1 MHPSHSLRLLAC
13 CVGLAGLVACSSAP
27 VGPARAADVVSH
39 VERIETASETAKD
52 RVQVAMDRLKA
63 MLAIEQRVE
72 AMPAYEEFVAA
83 IDASEQTASEFRA
96 GIDAMREAAA
106 PLFEQWTADLEVF
119 TNPGMRRLSQDRL
132 MRTRERFDAIGAD
145 ADPAQSAYD
154 EFNRGLRDHA
164 LFFYHDWNRAS
175 VSAIEQETNAL
186 VKHAAK
192 LQTRLE
198 GCRVAARAYVDSS
211 ALSSPPPSPAPAASA
226 TRPSASTADGGAG
239 APAKQ

>member
-1 MHPSHSLRLLAC
+1 MHPSPSLRLLAG
-13 CVGLAGLVACSSAP
+13 CVALAGLVACSSAP

-39 VERIETASETAKD
+39 VEQVETASETAKD
-52 RVQVAMDRLKA
+52 RAQVAMDRLKA
-63 MLAIEQRVE
+63 MLAIEQRTE

-83 IDASEQTASEFRA
+83 IDASEESAAEFRA
-96 GIDAMREAAA
+96 SIEAMRDAAV

-119 TNPGMRRLSQDRL
+119 TNPGVRRCSQDRL
-132 MRTRERFDAIGAD
+132 MQTRGRFDAIGVD
-145 ADPAQSAYD
+145 ADPAQVAFD

-186 VKHAAK
+186 VNHAAE

-198 GCRVAARAYVDSS
+198 GCRLAARAYVDAS
-211 ALSSPPPSPAPAASA
+211 ALSGDTPSPTPV
-226 TRPSASTADGGAG
+226 ASTPQSAGSAAGGGAG